1 MKRKLRLLGEPGEP
15 TLGVARR
22 VSLGQVTVSVADAG
36 DGSATAKFVNALV
49 ETGAAPTDAAAD
61 FFIVIRATPG
71 TSKGRLQE
79 SALEEG
85 ADLILGS
92 ARPAFAKLFGSAC
105 ARWVNS

>member
-1 MKRKLRLLGEPGEP
+1 LKRKLQLLREPGEP
-15 TLGVARR
+15 TFGVPRR
-22 VSLGQVTVSVADAG
+22 VSFGQVTISVADAG
-36 DGSATAKFVNALV
+36 DGSATAKFVNELV

-61 FFIVIRATPG
+61 FRIVIRVTPR
-71 TSKGRLQE
+71 TSEGRLQE

-92 ARPAFAKLFGSAC
+92 ARPVFAKLFGSAC